1 MKGSWKAVPLTI
13 IITDYWRN
21 RLYMEVFSLFL
32 PNFYYRAQI
41 FQYTLRASPWKFSE
55 KEVLYSCVIFVRRRH

>member
-55 KEVLYSCVIFVRRRH
+55 KEV